1 MGEENHNKR
10 CGKRGRRIHYYCV
23 PCPFGTGGIK
33 AGDKGQGNCYCK
45 KDAVYT
51 RLERT
56 KPKISRNRNVGFF
69 TYSIAGLYGV
79 LVDAMYQEC
88 KILRDKSTVWL
99 ALGTTGGKSIW
110 RCPVCCLFFSGKYDD
125 LIQPKV
131 GFYTQVSGLGKMP
144 GKSGCIISVW

>member
-1 MGEENHNKR
+1 MKR
-10 CGKRGRRIHYYCV
+10 ITIRDVAKE
-23 PCPFGTGGIK
+23 
-33 AGDKGQGNCYCK
+33 AGVSITTVSHALSGQGVLK
-45 KDAVYT
+45 QET
-51 RLERT
+51 RDRVIAIARKMQYIPDWSGQNLKSVET
-56 KPKISRNRNVGFF
+56 GMLGFF

-131 GFYTQVSGLGKMP
+131 GFYTQVSGLGKMS